1 MGTKGCFADKKY
13 YLSLGVEGLEV
24 IATIRF

>member
-1 MGTKGCFADKKY
+1 MGTKGCFAVEKY
-13 YLSLGVEGLEV
+13 YLSLGAEGLEV